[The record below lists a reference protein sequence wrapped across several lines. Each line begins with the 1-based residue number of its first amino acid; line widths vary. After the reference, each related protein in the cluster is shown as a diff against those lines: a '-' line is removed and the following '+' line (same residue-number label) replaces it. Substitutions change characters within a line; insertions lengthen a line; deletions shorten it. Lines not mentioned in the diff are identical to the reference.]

1 MKTTFGKF
9 LGNLFGFGKAWWLEI
24 NTSQPPCTYYFGPFI
39 SQAEAEGLKAGYIED
54 LEQERAGTIQSA
66 IHYGSVPDQ
75 LTIEGVSSLSSL
87 PTPVLAP

>member
-39 SQAEAEGLKAGYIED
+39 SQAEAESLKGGYIED
-54 LEQERAGTIQSA
+54 LEEEGAGTIQSA
-66 IHYGSVPDQ
+66 IHYANDPDQ
-75 LTIEGVSSLSSL
+75 LTIEGVSSLSSF
-87 PTPVLAP
+87 PTAVLAP